1 MNRLRSVLSAV
12 LWLVAVVAIALGA
25 AGLVAAMD
33 APPTGGDRPE
43 LTNRGDAVVTP
54 ALDAIEADLLA
65 LSEDVDALGIQARG
79 ALASLVGSDLEN
91 VDRAVAGGDALLVDI
106 TARVTRIGVALGA
119 VPLVGKPEAAFQV
132 SAAVLDRYERL
143 REAVTV
149 VDGLQAAWA
158 RLTVG
163 SVAAARLSGLLTAH
177 VAAVLAAA
185 EQGRDADY
193 EAAVATLDAA
203 DAAIADA
210 RRLRDVLA
218 ATVDVTVLDEWL
230 DRNEAYDVAL
240 RGLYQA
246 LDDVG
251 GRVTKA
257 VRDAIDAEKAAKDRL
272 PPDSRGLILI
282 MAEIGRGGMNEAVI
296 AIEQA
301 RGRLADA
308 LEPVTSPSSAGA
320 PTAAP

>member
-1 MNRLRSVLSAV
+1 MSQLRSLLSAV
-12 LWLVAVVAIALGA
+12 LWLAAVVAIALGA
-25 AGLVAAMD
+25 AGLVTAMD
-33 APPTGGDRPE
+33 GPPTGGDRPE
-43 LTNRGDAVVTP
+43 LTTRGDAVVTP
-54 ALDAIEADLLA
+54 ALDAIEADVEA
-65 LSEDVDALGIQARG
+65 LSADVDALGTQARG
-79 ALASLVGSDLEN
+79 ALASLVGSDLHN
-91 VDRAVAGGDALLVDI
+91 VDRAVAAGDELLVQI
-106 TARVTRIGVALGA
+106 VARVARIGIALDE
-119 VPLVGKPEAAFQV
+119 VPLIGTPEAAFQV
-132 SAAVLDRYERL
+132 STTVLDRDDRL
-143 REAVTV
+143 RDSVAV
-149 VDGLQAAWA
+149 VDGLQGAWA

-163 SVAAARLSGLLTAH
+163 SVAAVRLSGLLSAH
-177 VAAVLAAA
+177 VDAVVAAA

-193 EAAVATLDAA
+193 EAAVRTLDGA

-210 RRLRDVLA
+210 RRVRDVLA
-218 ATVDVTVLDEWL
+218 ATVDVSVLDEWL

-251 GRVTKA
+251 GRVTKT
-257 VRDAIDAEKAAKDRL
+257 VRAAIDAEKVAKDRL

-308 LEPVTSPSSAGA
+308 LEPVATPPPAA
-320 PTAAP
+320 AATAAP

>member
-1 MNRLRSVLSAV
+1 MNRLRNLLSAV
-12 LWLVAVVAIALGA
+12 LWLVAVLAIALGA
-25 AGLVAAMD
+25 AGLVTAMD
-33 APPTGGDRPE
+33 GPPTGGDRPE
-43 LTNRGDAVVTP
+43 LTTRGDAVVTP
-54 ALDAIEADLLA
+54 ALDAIETELVA
-65 LSEDVDALGIQARG
+65 LSADVDALGIQARG
-79 ALASLVGSDLEN
+79 ALAALVGSDLET
-91 VDRAVAGGDALLVDI
+91 VDRAVAAGDALLVEI
-106 TARVTRIGVALGA
+106 TARVVRIGVSLEA
-119 VPLVGKPEAAFQV
+119 VPLVGTPEAAFQV
-132 SAAVLDRYERL
+132 SAAVLDRHERL
-143 REAVTV
+143 RDAVTA
-149 VDGLQAAWA
+149 VDGLQGAWT

-163 SVAAARLSGLLTAH
+163 SVAASRLSGLLTAH
-177 VAAVLAAA
+177 VDAVLAAA

-193 EAAVATLDAA
+193 EAAVATLDRA

-210 RRLRDVLA
+210 RRLRNVLA

-257 VRDAIDAEKAAKDRL
+257 VREAIDAEKAAKDRL
-272 PPDSRGLILI
+272 PPDSRGLIVI

-301 RGRLADA
+301 RARLADA
-308 LEPVTSPSSAGA
+308 LEPAPSPA
-320 PTAAP
+320 P

>member
-1 MNRLRSVLSAV
+1 MNRLRSLLSAV
-12 LWLVAVVAIALGA
+12 LWLVAVMAIALGA
-25 AGLVAAMD
+25 AGLVTAMD
-33 APPTGGDRPE
+33 GPPTGGDRPE
-43 LTNRGDAVVTP
+43 LTTRGDAVVTP
-54 ALDAIEADLLA
+54 ALDAIEADLVA
-65 LSEDVDALGIQARG
+65 LSADVDALGTQARG
-79 ALASLVGSDLEN
+79 ALAALVGSDLET
-91 VDRAVAGGDALLVDI
+91 VDGAVAAGDALLVGI
-106 TARVTRIGVALGA
+106 TARVARIGVALGE
-119 VPLVGKPEAAFQV
+119 VPLVGTPEAAFQV
-132 SAAVLDRYERL
+132 SAAVLDRYGRL
-143 REAVTV
+143 REAITV
-149 VDGLQAAWA
+149 VDGLQGAWA

-163 SVAAARLSGLLTAH
+163 SVAASRLSGLLAAH
-177 VAAVLAAA
+177 VDAVLAAA

-203 DAAIADA
+203 DAAIAGA

-257 VRDAIDAEKAAKDRL
+257 VREAVDAERAAKDRL
-272 PPDSRGLILI
+272 PPDSRGLVLI

-308 LEPVTSPSSAGA
+308 LAPVASPAPGA
-320 PTAAP
+320 VPAAAP

>member
-1 MNRLRSVLSAV
+1 MSRLRSLAAAAV
-12 LWLVAVVAIALGA
+12 WLLAAVAIAFGA

-43 LTNRGDAVVTP
+43 LTARGDAVVTP
-54 ALDAIEADLLA
+54 ALDAIETDLVA
-65 LSEDVDALGIQARG
+65 LSGDVDALGTQARG
-79 ALASLVGSDLEN
+79 ALASLVGSDLET
-91 VDRAVAGGDALLVDI
+91 VDQAVAAGDALLVEI
-106 TARVTRIGVALGA
+106 SARVARIGVALGE
-119 VPLVGKPEAAFQV
+119 VPLVGRREAAFQV
-132 SAAVLDRYERL
+132 SAGVLDRYERL
-143 REAVTV
+143 REAVAV
-149 VDGLQAAWA
+149 VDGLDAAWA

-163 SVAAARLSGLLTAH
+163 SVAASRLSGLLTEH
-177 VAAVLAAA
+177 VDAVLAAA
-185 EQGRDADY
+185 ERGRAADY
-193 EAAVATLDAA
+193 EAAVTTLDAA
-203 DAAIADA
+203 DRAIADA
-210 RRLRDVLA
+210 RRLRDVLS
-218 ATVDVTVLDEWL
+218 ATVDVTILDEWL

-246 LDDVG
+246 LDDGG

-257 VRDAIDAEKAAKDRL
+257 VRDAIDAERAAKDRL

-308 LEPVTSPSSAGA
+308 LEPIASPSPPSPPPIA
-320 PTAAP
+320 P